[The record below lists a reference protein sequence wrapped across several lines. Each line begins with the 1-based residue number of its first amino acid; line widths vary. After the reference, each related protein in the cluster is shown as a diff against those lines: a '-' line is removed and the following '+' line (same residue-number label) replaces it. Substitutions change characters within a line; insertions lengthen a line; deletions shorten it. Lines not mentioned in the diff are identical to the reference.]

1 MREVRS
7 FDKLVSDLRPEHP
20 DFLMRALQELVEQ
33 PQLVHDLQGRR
44 MDRIAAEIPQE
55 IGMLF
60 ENQNRD
66 PGSGKKEAEHHT
78 RRSAARD
85 AAADRNLG
93 IHHESP
99 AYLTRST
106 APDPAGSGPMER
118 AADIRWEEAMGSGPT
133 GMISA
138 FPAALSPLPRRN
150 RGRPR
155 GLHRPLWPGLEQHTR
170 SGSA

>member
-1 MREVRS
+1 MGEVRY
-7 FDKLVSDLRPEHP
+7 FDKLVCDLRPEHP
-20 DFLMRALQELVEQ
+20 DLLMRALQELVEQ

-44 MDRIAAEIPQE
+44 VDRIAAEIPQE

-106 APDPAGSGPMER
+106 ASDPGRWSGLQIL
-118 AADIRWEEAMGSGPT
+118 D
-133 GMISA
+133 
-138 FPAALSPLPRRN
+138 
-150 RGRPR
+150 GRPR
-155 GLHRPLWPGLEQHTR
+155 WQVCQ
-170 SGSA
+170 